1 MYKSATP
8 LKSNKYPAAWLINL
22 SKQKL
27 PEMNWYMAKLV
38 YQFICGSGLH
48 TPQFNEQLRLIVAED
63 PLHAFY
69 KARLIGERE
78 TAAIAND
85 NLQIKWKFID
95 VTEIVPVD
103 KLSDGAEV
111 WSCMNEDTDA
121 ELYIRT
127 TQQKAAALL
136 QEGILEF
143 NY

>member
-1 MYKSATP
+1 
-8 LKSNKYPAAWLINL
+8 
-22 SKQKL
+22 
-27 PEMNWYMAKLV
+27 MNWYMAKLV
-38 YQFICGSGLH
+38 YQFICGSGQH

-121 ELYIRT
+121 ELYIRN
-127 TQQKAAALL
+127 TQQKATALL
-136 QEGILEF
+136 QDGILEF